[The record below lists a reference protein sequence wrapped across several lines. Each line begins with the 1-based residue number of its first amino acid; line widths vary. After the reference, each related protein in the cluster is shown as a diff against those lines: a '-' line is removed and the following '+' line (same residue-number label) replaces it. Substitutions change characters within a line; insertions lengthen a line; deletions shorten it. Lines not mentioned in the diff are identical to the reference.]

1 MALHQAGYAGLMNT
15 SFQTDTYDRRSIVLH
30 WASAALVLGLWCVG
44 QTIDWFPRGT
54 PRITMRS
61 LHISFG
67 VLLAFLVLARLLWW
81 AKGGTRPAA
90 EPGLVGKLASSA
102 HGLLYLLLIAALGAG
117 IALTLVRGD
126 NLFGLYKLSS
136 IAPDN
141 KPLRHDIGELHEW
154 AANILLSL
162 AFLHAA
168 AAVWHH
174 RVLKDGVLR
183 RMWPSLK

>member
-1 MALHQAGYAGLMNT
+1 MPEQASTTPLH
-15 SFQTDTYDRRSIVLH
+15 YDRRSIALH
-30 WASAALVLGLWCVG
+30 WASALLVFALWCVG

-54 PRITMRS
+54 PRITVRS
-61 LHISFG
+61 LHITFG
-67 VLLAFLVLARLLWW
+67 VLLGFLVIARLLWW

-90 EPGLVGKLASSA
+90 DPGLAGRIAKAA
-102 HGLLYLLLIAALGAG
+102 HGLLYVLLIAAVGAG

-126 NLFGLYKLSS
+126 NLFDLYKISS

-141 KPLRHDIGELHEW
+141 KELRHDIKEVHEL
-154 AANILLSL
+154 AANALLAL
-162 AFLHAA
+162 ALLHAA

-183 RMWPSLK
+183 RMWPRLK